1 MLLDLELSI
10 CIAHQNEWSGGY
22 ALERIAFAVPAN
34 QELGDIL
41 DKSHGNQ
48 VHLSHSST
56 RMAIYH
62 DIQVKNKR
70 KPMLVP
76 DPANK
81 TRWNGTIDETI

>member
-1 MLLDLELSI
+1 L
-10 CIAHQNEWSGGY
+10 GVY
-22 ALERIAFAVPAN
+22 ALETIAFAVPAN

-41 DKSHGNQ
+41 GKSHGIK

-62 DIQVKNKR
+62 DIQVKNKC
-70 KPMLVP
+70 KAMLVP

-81 TRWNGTIDETI
+81 TRNKMEWYYQ